1 MAVTKTII
9 KNTNLETVVKI
20 GGTAGSATITLA
32 TDCLAST
39 QALSGGTQTVDII
52 TAQVTGNLNSAIN
65 VVRNSIP
72 VLAFAPE
79 HNGLFNFEGNGFRDS
94 TANTSDI
101 VVTVAG
107 AEAHI
112 YLTLRK
118 VGGYATKVEEATY
131 GAYEDVT
138 RVGASTTASGS
149 PDKV

>member
-1 MAVTKTII
+1 MAVTKTIL

-20 GGTAGSATITLA
+20 SGTAASATISLA

-39 QALSGGTQTVDII
+39 QALSGATQTVDII
-52 TAQVTGNLNSAIN
+52 TSQVTGLLNSSIT
-65 VVRNSIP
+65 VVRNSLP

-79 HNGLFNFEGNGFRDS
+79 NNGLFNFEGNGYRD
-94 TANTSDI
+94 TVGNTSDI
-101 VVTVAG
+101 VVTIAG

>member
-39 QALSGGTQTVDII
+39 QTLSGGTQTVDII

-65 VVRNSIP
+65 VVRNSIA

-79 HNGLFNFEGNGFRDS
+79 NNGLFNFEGNGFRD
-94 TANTSDI
+94 TVANTSDI